1 MRTYRYFLL
10 LAFLTITGEAFS
22 QGCSDAGFCTMGA
35 MKPDQP
41 YNKKIPIKLRSM
53 EVSFYG
59 GTSTISPV
67 IYVANLDMS
76 FNLIDDKTFFQV
88 KVPYQAVNGNFGS
101 TSGLGDFSLCVTRN
115 LYSSEK
121 FDISASIGSKIPSNN
136 SNLKSNETGLALP
149 MYYQTSLGTYDAIAG
164 ISFINKQWL
173 FATGIQH
180 PFNQNGNTFDW
191 AEWIPVYKDG
201 QNESYVRSN
210 NIAYKLKRGTDVMLR
225 AERNFRFA
233 RFNFTLGLLPIFR
246 ITQDEITDI
255 NTNQRIKLD
264 GTTGMALSAI
274 GTIGYNFNVKSGVR
288 LLIGRKITQRKVNP
302 DGLTRVEVATISY
315 FYRF

>member
-1 MRTYRYFLL
+1 MKLRILTLILL
-10 LAFLTITGEAFS
+10 VVAQQAYS

-41 YNKKIPIKLRSM
+41 YNKKLPIKLRSM
-53 EVSFYG
+53 EVSFYR
-59 GTSTISPV
+59 GTTTISPV

-101 TSGLGDFSLCVTRN
+101 TSGLGDFSLCLTRN

-121 FDISASIGSKIPSNN
+121 FDISASVGGKIPSNK
-136 SNLKSNETGLALP
+136 SNLRSEENGLMFP

-164 ISFINKQWL
+164 ISFINKKWL

-180 PFNQNGNTFDW
+180 PFNQNENVFTWG
-191 AEWIPVYKDG
+191 AWIPVYEGGED
-201 QNESYVRSN
+201 YVRQN
-210 NIAYKLKRGTDVMLR
+210 MIAYKLKRGTDVMLR
-225 AERNFRFA
+225 AERNFRYA

-246 ITQDEITDI
+246 VTKDEITDV
-255 NTNQRIKLD
+255 NTDQRIKLD
-264 GTTGMALSAI
+264 GTTGMALSGI
-274 GTIGYNFNVKSGVR
+274 GTVGYNFNVKSGVR
-288 LLIGRKITQRKVNP
+288 LLLGKKITQRKVNP
-302 DGLTRVEVATISY
+302 DGLTRHDVATISY
-315 FYRF
+315 YYRF